1 MDALDVSQTGNIPD
15 IQPLQ
20 VKHEKQQKEP
30 REVPVRREKHIMSQA
45 RLKGLEKARQAKLEK
60 MKKKD
65 PVLSERKKRKYEQ
78 QEKMYQRHNEMY
90 DTIKTLFSKHSE
102 LYQMLGNIETENKTI
117 GSVVNDVVAGLKTIQ
132 AREKV
137 EQYIEP
143 RYASPKR
150 KRSSISF

>member
-20 VKHEKQQKEP
+20 VKHEKPPKEP
-30 REVPVRREKHIMSQA
+30 RELPKERHIMSQA

-60 MKKKD
+60 MKKKQ
-65 PVLSERKKRKYEQ
+65 PVLSERKKKKYERQ
-78 QEKMYQRHNEMY
+78 DKMYEEHNEMY
-90 DTIKTLFSKHSE
+90 NTIKTLFSKHDE
-102 LYQMLGNIETENKTI
+102 LYNMLRQIDTGNKTV
-117 GSVVNDVVAGLKTIQ
+117 GNVVNDVMAGLKTIQ

-137 EQYIEP
+137 EQYVEP